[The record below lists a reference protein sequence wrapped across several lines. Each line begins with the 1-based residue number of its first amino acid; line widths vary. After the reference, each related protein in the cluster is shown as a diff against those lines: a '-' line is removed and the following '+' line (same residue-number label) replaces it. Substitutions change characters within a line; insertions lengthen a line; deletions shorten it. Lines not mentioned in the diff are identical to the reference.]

1 MECMEGKLFNIQ
13 RFSIHDGPGVR
24 TTVFFKGCN
33 LKCKWCHNP
42 ESIHKDNQIEFYSEK
57 CIGCGACY
65 QVCPRGVHYLDEN
78 NIHQMERKECIGCF
92 LCVDTCYAN
101 ALTGV
106 GLNVD
111 VSYLL
116 KSVSEDKLYYKNSS
130 GGVTFSGGEAMLQI
144 DFLEEIL
151 RSCKEEG
158 IHTAVDTAGCVPWSY
173 FERIIPV
180 TDLFLY
186 DVKAADS
193 KIHKQLTGVENQL
206 ILHNLRRLSEAGKEI
221 IVRIPFIPGQNDDQ
235 IEKIGE
241 ILKPLKL
248 VKVEIMPYHKLGNG
262 KYAALGMKNELSQI
276 EIPTDEQVDKAITI
290 LKNFGLNT
298 DRT

>member
-1 MECMEGKLFNIQ
+1 M
-13 RFSIHDGPGVR
+13 
-24 TTVFFKGCN
+24 
-33 LKCKWCHNP
+33 
-42 ESIHKDNQIEFYSEK
+42 
-57 CIGCGACY
+57 
-65 QVCPRGVHYLDEN
+65 
-78 NIHQMERKECIGCF
+78 
-92 LCVDTCYAN
+92 
-101 ALTGV
+101 
-106 GLNVD
+106 
-111 VSYLL
+111 
-116 KSVSEDKLYYKNSS
+116 
-130 GGVTFSGGEAMLQI
+130 
-144 DFLEEIL
+144 
-151 RSCKEEG
+151 
-158 IHTAVDTAGCVPWSY
+158 
-173 FERIIPV
+173 